1 MSTPTS
7 SSTRAIQRLSRF
19 WVPTVGTERSK
30 GTQEEAHDLLVRAGY
45 VRQAHAGIFHM
56 LPLGNRLQQ
65 KLEALID
72 KHMET
77 LGMHLIVIDT
87 VGVM

>member
-56 LPLGNRLQQ
+56 L
-65 KLEALID
+65 ID